1 MMIGFIL
8 AAQRHLDRLLHALPQ
23 PATSRQ
29 KSGLRVMPIEALETR
44 VLPANVSI
52 QIDFSLDTN
61 NFFDTPLKRS
71 VMQSAADAYAAR
83 LTDNLL
89 PIDPSGAN
97 RWNAGVNH
105 PGTGDGINLGNIE
118 IPANT
123 IIVFAGGRPQ
133 SATIAAI
140 GGPAG
145 FSPSENHGSAEFLN
159 AVRHRG
165 QSGQIADPPTDFG
178 PWGGFVSF
186 NTATTDWFFG
196 TTPTGIGPTDL
207 DVYSV
212 ALHELGHVLGF
223 GTAPSF
229 DALISHGDFT
239 GPKAIAAYDF
249 GGDPPLGGGEAH
261 WENGLTDEGQPTVM
275 DSAAIRG
282 VRVPLTDLDLAA
294 LDDIGWMLNGP
305 VTGARPHVILPG
317 STVTFVRGDAPVQV
331 DANALFTN
339 PDGLSLAGAQLTA
352 SISLNQSNTDR
363 LGLLSLNGVKLSGRT
378 VRFNGI
384 EIGFNTGTKGSL
396 RIVFNAQASDQGVQ
410 AVIRNLIFSTKKK
423 ASGLD
428 RQIRVQVSNI
438 QGDDTAAVSK
448 TIQLI

>member
-1 MMIGFIL
+1 MG
-8 AAQRHLDRLLHALPQ
+8 ALGETT
-23 PATSRQ
+23 ARRR
-29 KSGLRVMPIEALETR
+29 KSGLRVLPIEVLETR
-44 VLPANVSI
+44 VLPASVSI

-71 VMQSAADAYAAR
+71 VMQAAADAYAAR

-89 PIDPSGAN
+89 AIDPSGAN

-105 PGTGDGINLGNIE
+105 PGTGEGINLGNIDV
-118 IPANT
+118 PANT
-123 IIVFAGGRPQ
+123 LIVFAGGRPQ
-133 SATIAAI
+133 SVGIAAI
-140 GGPAG
+140 GGPGG

-165 QSGQIADPPTDFG
+165 QVGQIADPPTDFG

-186 NTATTDWFFG
+186 NTSTTDWFFG
-196 TTPTGIGPTDL
+196 TTTAGIGPTDL

-223 GTAPSF
+223 GTTPSF

-239 GPKAIAAYDF
+239 GSKAVAAYDF
-249 GGDPPLGGGEAH
+249 GGDPPLGGDQAH
-261 WENGLTDEGQPTVM
+261 WDNGVTDEDQPTVM
-275 DSAAIRG
+275 DPATSRG
-282 VRVPLTDLDLAA
+282 VRVSLTDLDLAA
-294 LDDIGWMLNGP
+294 LDDIGWTLNGP
-305 VTGARPHVILPG
+305 VTGAHPRVILPG

-331 DANALFTN
+331 DANSTFTN

-352 SISLNQSNTDR
+352 SISLNQFKTDR
-363 LGLLSLNGVKLSGRT
+363 LGVLSLNGVKLSGRT

-384 EIGFNTGTKGSL
+384 EIGSNTGSKGSL
-396 RIVFNAQASDQGVQ
+396 RIEFNSQATDQGVQ
-410 AVIRNLIFSTKKK
+410 AVIRNLIFSTKRK

-428 RQIRVQVSNI
+428 RRISLQVTNI
-438 QGDDTAAVSK
+438 QGEDTTAVSK